1 MNPALGIGLKIASTL
16 AFALMSAGVR
26 ALAETFP
33 VGQLAFCRSFF
44 AMIPLFA
51 LVIWRG
57 EVLAM
62 IVTNRLMGHV
72 LRGSAG
78 VAGMFLGFL
87 GLAYLPLA
95 DAVAINY
102 TVPLMVV
109 PMAALF
115 LGEVVR
121 AYRWSAVAVG
131 FFGVLVMLSPHLSAG
146 ADGSLTGALY
156 ALSGAASAAVA
167 TILVRRLMG
176 TESTWSIV
184 FYFSLVTTLAGL
196 ATAPFGWVMPDVKQA
211 LMLVGIGIAGGIGQM
226 LMTESFRHAD
236 ASVIAPFDYTSMLW
250 AVLLGL
256 VMFGEVPQLMV
267 LVGAGIVIAAGLFI
281 LWRERRL
288 GLLARAER
296 KGPEA

>member
-51 LVIWRG
+51 LVMWRG
-57 EVLAM
+57 EVMAM
-62 IVTNRLMGHV
+62 IRTNRLTGHI
-72 LRGSAG
+72 LRGLAG

-95 DAVAINY
+95 DVVAINY

-109 PMAALF
+109 PMAAVF

-121 AYRWSAVAVG
+121 GYRWSAVAVG
-131 FFGVLVMLSPHLSAG
+131 FVGVLVMLSPHLSTGGDSSLLGVTYTLAG
-146 ADGSLTGALY
+146 AV
-156 ALSGAASAAVA
+156 AAAAA
-167 TILVRRLMG
+167 TILVRRLMN
-176 TESTWSIV
+176 TESTWAIV
-184 FYFSLVTTLAGL
+184 FFFSVMTTLAGL
-196 ATAPFGWVMPDVKQA
+196 ATAPFGWVMPDMKQA
-211 LMLVGIGIAGGIGQM
+211 LMLIGIGIAGGIGQL
-226 LMTESFRHAD
+226 LMTESFRQAD
-236 ASVIAPFDYTSMLW
+236 ASVIAPFDYSSMIW
-250 AVLLGL
+250 AVLLGVVL
-256 VMFGEVPQLMV
+256 FGEIPQRMV
-267 LVGAGIVIAAGLFI
+267 LLGAMIVISAGLFI

-288 GLLARAER
+288 GLLARSER